1 MKQKFGCIYRLTNLV
16 TGKKYIGKTVRFQKR
31 MIAHKCTIKRSKT
44 YLSSSIKKHGWD
56 KFKKEIIIDD
66 VPEEDLDNL
75 EMSYIAVENTM
86 TPHGY
91 NLTKGGEGT
100 SGYKHTKETRN
111 KIKQSNICRQSNRD
125 RFGTVSFHK
134 TRKKFRAIG
143 PPPEHKIIGRY
154 LTKKKAEEALNLF
167 LKTGERIDS
176 DRNMR
181 KRGTGTI
188 RKNKN
193 GKRYE
198 ALYVKK
204 RKNFSKTFDTVEEC
218 DEWLKQ
224 ELKF

>member
-16 TGKKYIGKTVRFQKR
+16 TGKKYIGKTVRFQIR
-31 MIAHKCTIKRSKT
+31 MSQHRQNKKNT
-44 YLSSSIKKHGWD
+44 YVSNSIQKHGWD

-75 EMSYIAVENTM
+75 EMSYIAVENTIA
-86 TPHGY
+86 PHGY

-111 KIKQSNICRQSNRD
+111 KIKQSNICRANDRD
-125 RFGTVSFHK
+125 RFGCVSFHK
-134 TRKKFRAIG
+134 TRKKYRAKGPAPEYKVIG
-143 PPPEHKIIGRY
+143 EYFTIE
-154 LTKKKAEEALNLF
+154 KAEEALNNF
-167 LKTGERIDS
+167 LITGEQIDS

-181 KRGTGTI
+181 KRGTGSI

-198 ALYVKK
+198 ALYIKNKK
-204 RKNFSKTFDTVEEC
+204 TFSKTLDTIEEC
-218 DEWLKQ
+218 EEWLKQ
-224 ELKF
+224 ELNFK